1 MEQEPA
7 DSPKID
13 EASALSNSVLSAEAN
28 YQPDPFYKTWGLAIA
43 KFLVKIVLYLLGL
56 VFDVLKALYTLVK
69 DVLIGLY
76 KGVLGIKKLAVWF
89 HRAWND
95 MDLFGKIG
103 FFVMGAGHLRRKQWL
118 DGFFW
123 LALEIAFAVY
133 MFLPLNG
140 AVMGTGMLNLDTFF
154 YLNDEAELVKKS
166 GEMVLMGTKDAVVPF
181 INGFVTLV
189 VVLGFVWIY
198 VLYVQA
204 NYDNYLIVH
213 EQQFKQAR
221 LNGIF
226 VLEHPDEFSED
237 LSKLNRFQ
245 IKRLMRQKYGY
256 SELSSRYISHLD
268 FKRLARPTPRFV
280 ALKKGW
286 ADLQAK
292 VLVIYGKFCSFVHRE
307 YEWMSPWGRFTEYV
321 PAKKKDCYGR
331 EVLLAEAKAELI
343 RFSHKYDKYNNCL
356 AYLRDEKALASIY
369 AQSDKVVDAL
379 FARDHVSASNGLKPL
394 ALDSKITVREAESRL
409 VGAFEI
415 QLPLAQKVASV
426 AIRFLNIDRK
436 SLGPTEAM
444 EAKLK
449 EELANEGQYHAAN
462 AKNFERIN
470 IADRI
475 AEEKGLAQIYADA
488 IPLSDNLA
496 MGRPSFEGYIIENYE
511 ISKRDAAEVYKD
523 FKGAQKRHK
532 DDLNGY
538 AAELALRGKHAG
550 EFATYI
556 AANPFHGQPTL
567 AHKRVKEFSD
577 EKFAVTVLSLPVIAA
592 VIVCIVPLLCSMA
605 VAFTNWDSYH
615 VNNKFVWDTSAWSQ
629 VVNLFSSNG
638 EQSTYAYTFFHL
650 LLWTLV
656 WAFFATFTNYF
667 FGIILAL
674 LINRKSIKLK
684 KMWRTIFVIT
694 IAIPQFI
701 TLLVMNHMLS
711 QNGLINTWLMT
722 QDWYTGGFSQF
733 LGFGNMVTDSATGV
747 ESWQAYG
754 IPFISGPG
762 ASAHNA
768 FYPKLTC
775 ILVNMWVGIP
785 YTMLS
790 TSGILM
796 NIPEDL
802 YESSKIDGAGPARQL
817 FSITMPYVL
826 FVTGPALLTQFIGN
840 INNFNVIYFLTGGAP
855 TGTNPLLDTSAGE
868 TDLLITWLYKLTVN
882 FTDYSIASVIGILI
896 FLVCAFFS
904 LIAYSKLGSV
914 KNEEDFQ

>member
-13 EASALSNSVLSAEAN
+13 EASALSNSVLNAEAT
-28 YQPDPFYKTWGLAIA
+28 YKPDPFYKTWGLAIA

-56 VFDVLKALYTLVK
+56 VFDVLKALYTIVK
-69 DVLIGLY
+69 DILIGLY

-95 MDLFGKIG
+95 MDVFGKIG

-166 GEMVLMGTKDAVVPF
+166 GELVLMGTKDAVVPF
-181 INGFVTLV
+181 INGFITLV
-189 VVLGFVWIY
+189 VVFGFVWIY
-198 VLYVQA
+198 VLYAQA

-221 LNGIF
+221 LNGID
-226 VLEHPDEFSED
+226 VLEHPDRFSED
-237 LSKLNRFQ
+237 LAHLNRFQ
-245 IKRLMRQKYGY
+245 IKRLMRDKYGY

-268 FKRLARPTPRFV
+268 FKRLNTPKTRFV
-280 ALKKGW
+280 LLRNWW
-286 ADLQAK
+286 AGVQAK
-292 VLVIYGKFCSFVHRE
+292 TLAIYGKFCSFVHKE

-321 PAKKKDCYGR
+321 PAQKADRYGR
-331 EVLLAEAKAELI
+331 DVLIAEAKAELI
-343 RFSHKYDKYNNCL
+343 HFSHKYDKYNNCL
-356 AYLRDEKALASIY
+356 AYLRDEKALSSVY
-369 AQSDKVVDAL
+369 GQGDKVIAAL
-379 FARDHVSASNGLKPL
+379 FARDGVSAANGLKPL
-394 ALDSKITVREAESRL
+394 PLDAKITVREAESRL

-415 QLPLAQKVASV
+415 QLPLAQKVASF
-426 AIRFLNIDRK
+426 AIHLLTIDRK
-436 SLGPTEAM
+436 SLGPSEEM
-444 EAKLK
+444 EEKLK
-449 EELANEGQYHAAN
+449 GELAAEGQRHAAN
-462 AKNFERIN
+462 VENFHRVNIDERL
-470 IADRI
+470 
-475 AEEKGLAQIYADA
+475 AEQKGLAQVYADA

-496 MGRPSFEGYIIENYE
+496 MGKPSFEGYIIENYG
-511 ISKRDAAEVYKD
+511 IDKRDAKEVYRD
-523 FKGAQKRHK
+523 FKAAQKRHP
-532 DDLNGY
+532 DDLSGY
-538 AAELALRGKHAG
+538 AAELALRGRHAA
-550 EFATYI
+550 EYASYI
-556 AANPFHGQPTL
+556 ASNPFHGQPTF
-567 AHKRVKEFSD
+567 ARKRVKEFAD

-592 VIVCIVPLLCSMA
+592 VLVCIVPLLCSMA
-605 VAFTNWDSYH
+605 VTFTNWDSYH

-629 VVNLFSSNG
+629 VVNLFSNGG

-650 LLWTLV
+650 LLWTLI

-711 QNGLINTWLMT
+711 QNGLVNTWLMT
-722 QDWYTGGFSQF
+722 QSWYTDGFSQV
-733 LGFGNMVTDSATGV
+733 LGFGNMVTDSATGATT
-747 ESWQAYG
+747 WQAYG

-762 ASAHNA
+762 ASANNA

-855 TGTNPLLDTSAGE
+855 TGTNPRLDTSAGE